1 MKYLNNILLKTTYVL
16 DDFEFRSREQ
26 RKVKEIWWRNGLVA
40 NFEFVVGCRRYK
52 RVLRG
57 RYFAANFSSDCR
69 DHCRFLYFSL
79 ESCSES
85 PLSNLAERISKIPS
99 LIQSPAE
106 VLHPTLPSFSSSRR
120 VFPLSSLSLSLSS
133 FLYRGRSDP
142 VDVVGLEASFLTEFS
157 QESRKRWVSKPDAGA
172 TRKHARPKR
181 RWGKL
186 KNGVLRRCP

>member
-1 MKYLNNILLKTTYVL
+1 MIAYRSWSSFHVHSFEMKYLNNILLKTTYVL

-120 VFPLSSLSLSLSS
+120 VSPFSLSLP
-133 FLYRGRSDP
+133 FFIE
-142 VDVVGLEASFLTEFS
+142 VGPIPSTWSGWKQAS
-157 QESRKRWVSKPDAGA
+157 
-172 TRKHARPKR
+172 
-181 RWGKL
+181 
-186 KNGVLRRCP
+186 

>member
-1 MKYLNNILLKTTYVL
+1 MH
-16 DDFEFRSREQ
+16 
-26 RKVKEIWWRNGLVA
+26 
-40 NFEFVVGCRRYK
+40 RRY
-52 RVLRG
+52 RGALRG

-69 DHCRFLYFSL
+69 LYCDHCRFLYFSP

-106 VLHPTLPSFSSSRR
+106 VLHPALLSFSSS
-120 VFPLSSLSLSLSS
+120 LLLSLSLSP

-186 KNGVLRRCP
+186 KNGALRRCP